1 MKPVLVIGLGNTLMG
16 DDGIGVRI
24 AELIEA
30 NPLLPGDV
38 EVIAGGT
45 DLLRYAARM
54 EGRRRVLVIDA
65 VEDAESPGSVQVLNV
80 AGGETRQYAHH
91 LSAEAA
97 VALLRAATGVEIT
110 LVGVSIASAQF
121 SSVLSPD
128 LVARTRDIVA
138 WVMGSLIFGTT
149 PSVRNEAP
157 D

>member
-24 AELIEA
+24 AQLIEA
-30 NPLLPGDV
+30 DPFLPDDA

-45 DLLRYAARM
+45 DLLRYAARI

-65 VEDAESPGSVQVLNV
+65 VEDPASPGSVQILDV
-80 AGGETRQYAHH
+80 AGGETGQYAHH

-110 LVGVSIASAQF
+110 LLGVSIASAQF
-121 SSVLSPD
+121 SNDLSPE
-128 LVARTRDIVA
+128 LAARTRDIVD
-138 WVMGSLIFGTT
+138 WVLGVLAFGTA
-149 PSVRNEAP
+149 PSVRDEAP

>member
-30 NPLLPGDV
+30 NPLLPDDT

-45 DLLRYAARM
+45 DLLRYAARI

-65 VEDAESPGSVQVLNV
+65 VEDSGPPGSVQILDVTRP
-80 AGGETRQYAHH
+80 ETPQHAHH
-91 LSAEAA
+91 LSVEAA

-110 LVGVSIASAQF
+110 LAGVSIVSAQF
-121 SSVLSPD
+121 FGSLSPE
-128 LVARTRDIVA
+128 LAARTREIVDWIIRELTFETGA
-138 WVMGSLIFGTT
+138 SI
-149 PSVRNEAP
+149 PEQAP

>member
-30 NPLLPGDV
+30 NPLLPDDV

-45 DLLRYAARM
+45 DLLRYAARI

-65 VEDAESPGSVQVLNV
+65 VEDSAPPGSVQILDV
-80 AGGETRQYAHH
+80 ARPEAPQHAHH

-97 VALLRAATGVEIT
+97 IALLRAATGVEIA

-128 LVARTRDIVA
+128 LAARARDIVD
-138 WVMGSLIFGTT
+138 WVMGALTFRNT
-149 PSVRNEAP
+149 PSVPGEAP